1 MQKTLKKITA
11 LVLTILIFSLA
22 FSVDNQ
28 NVSSATID
36 NQTKLSIFTI
46 SPSVLADNSTYN
58 CIYVQLQDNSGKPVR
73 ALQDITIGLSSSLM
87 YIGTVDSS
95 ITLLKGDTFAVA
107 DFTSTFNPGNTT
119 ISASATGY
127 STVITSITTVG
138 PIPSTVA
145 VYGFPS
151 TLPADGN
158 SYSAIMVQLQ
168 DSSNSPAR
176 APQGGVKV
184 SLSCSDTTVGTVTPV
199 VTILEGQTYAIAN
212 FTTTTKAQDEA
223 KIDAASITAV
233 SQGYTPN
240 QLTITTT
247 PLASTATK
255 LKIFT
260 GPPKIPADNN
270 SYSQIAVQLQ
280 NALGYAAEKQST
292 DTMVNLASNDSSIC
306 SVDQIIIPQG
316 QTFAV
321 ATVNTTFKA
330 GLANITAVANDF
342 PLTNQSLSTFGF
354 IPSKLAVYCI
364 PPGLPSD
371 GKIYQTI
378 QVQLQD
384 VQGRPAKATT
394 SDVSVKLYSSQ
405 PNVGVVSSLLT
416 IPFGKTQATGNLT
429 STYVPGNTS
438 ITAQT
443 SGYTTGQAALNT
455 YLIDNYT
462 ISSSAGVNG
471 SITPNGNSSVILGG
485 SQRFNITINTGYH
498 ISDVTVDNISQGAI
512 ASYTFSNV
520 SNAHTIVA
528 SFAINTYNLT
538 VTQTANGVIAPGTS
552 IVTYGDTPVFTITP
566 NTGYHIANISINNA
580 VIAVTSASG
589 QSYPFNPV
597 TANGSLTAL
606 FAINTYTI
614 KVTQTDNGTISPGTI
629 NVGFNGSQT
638 FTISPQTGCHI
649 VDVLVNGSSVGAV
662 SYYTAEFI
670 QGTTTISAVF
680 ANDSSST
687 PQPTPSPT
695 PTPTP
700 APISITTVTVEAD
713 NGATV
718 NLSINGNIT
727 SQQITNAKIVRN
739 ESASTTTI
747 LFNIT
752 GESGTVGSGN
762 LTIPKSEIPFGST
775 PTLYIDDVPAS
786 DQGSSQ
792 DTNNY
797 YVWFTTHFSNHEV
810 SIVFAGASSEAP
822 TAHSILSQKAIYAI
836 AAVIVAIAITS
847 SVFIIKRYKKIESSG
862 KNF

>member
-1 MQKTLKKITA
+1 VQKTLKKIIA
-11 LVLTILIFSLA
+11 IVLTILIFSLA

-36 NQTKLSIFTI
+36 NQQKLGIFTS

-107 DFTSTFNPGNTT
+107 NFTSTFNPGNTT

-138 PIPSTVA
+138 PIPSAVA

-158 SYSAIMVQLQ
+158 SYSSVMVQLQ
-168 DSSNSPAR
+168 DSSSCPAR
-176 APQGGVKV
+176 APQGGVEV

-199 VTILEGQTYAIAN
+199 VTILEGQTYTIAN
-212 FTTTTKAQDEA
+212 FTTSTKAQDEA
-223 KIDAASITAV
+223 KTEAATITAV

-240 QLTITTT
+240 QFTITTT

-280 NALGYAAEKQST
+280 NALGYAAEKQSA
-292 DTMVNLASNDSSIC
+292 DILVNLASNDSSIC
-306 SVDQIIIPQG
+306 RVDQIIIPQG
-316 QTFAV
+316 QTFSV

-342 PLTNQSLSTFGF
+342 ALTNQSLTTFGF

-371 GKIYQTI
+371 GKTYQTI

-384 VQGRPAKATT
+384 AQGRPAKGTIT
-394 SDVSVKLYSSQ
+394 DVSVKLYSSQ

-416 IPFGKTQATGNLT
+416 IPLGKTQATSNLT
-429 STYVPGNTS
+429 STYTPGNTS

-443 SGYTTGQAALNT
+443 SGYTTGQATLYT

-462 ISSSAGVNG
+462 ISSSAGANG
-471 SITPNGNSSVILGG
+471 SITPNGNSTVILGG
-485 SQRFNITINTGYH
+485 SQLFNITVNPGYH
-498 ISDVTVDNISQGAI
+498 ISDVTVDNVSQGAI
-512 ASYTFSNV
+512 STYTFSNV
-520 SNAHTIVA
+520 SKGHTIVA
-528 SFAINTYNLT
+528 NFAINTYNLN
-538 VTQTANGVIAPGTS
+538 VTQTANGMIAPDTS
-552 IVTYGDTPVFTITP
+552 SINYGETPVFTITP
-566 NTGYHIANISINNA
+566 NTGYHIANISSNNA
-580 VIAVTSASG
+580 SIVVTSASG
-589 QSYPFNPV
+589 QSYQFNPV

-629 NVGFNGSQT
+629 NVCYNGSQT
-638 FTISPQTGCHI
+638 FTISPKTGCHI
-649 VDVLVNGSSVGAV
+649 VDVLVNGASVGAV
-662 SYYTAEFI
+662 SYYTAENI
-670 QGTTTISAVF
+670 QGATTISAVF
-680 ANDSSST
+680 ANDPPST

-695 PTPTP
+695 PTT
-700 APISITTVTVEAD
+700 APVTTTTVKATVE
-713 NGATV
+713 NGATI
-718 NLSINGNIT
+718 NLLMNGNIT
-727 SQQITNAKIVRN
+727 SQQITNAKIIEN
-739 ESASTTTI
+739 ESASATTI

-752 GESGTVGSGN
+752 GENGTLGSGN
-762 LTIPKSEIPFGST
+762 FTIPKSQINFGSS
-775 PTLYIDDVPAS
+775 PTLYIDGVPAL
-786 DQGSSQ
+786 DQGFSQ
-792 DTNNY
+792 DTDNY

-810 SIVFAGASSEAP
+810 SIVFTGASSEVPAEQ
-822 TAHSILSQKAIYAI
+822 SILSQNAIYAV
-836 AAVIVAIAITS
+836 AAVIIAIATTS
-847 SVFIIKRYKKIESSG
+847 SVFVVKRYKKNKVFG
-862 KNF
+862 